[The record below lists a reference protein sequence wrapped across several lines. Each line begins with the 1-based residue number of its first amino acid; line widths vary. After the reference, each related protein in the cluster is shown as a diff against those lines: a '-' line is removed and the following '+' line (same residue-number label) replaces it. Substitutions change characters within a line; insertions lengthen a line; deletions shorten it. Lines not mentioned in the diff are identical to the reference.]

1 MQTDE
6 YDEARRFVRQGMQ
19 GMHHEQMS
27 EVDKEWCHAIAH
39 GGQYELCE
47 SECPLSTWD
56 SDVCLPISPLLLY
69 VTG

>member
-19 GMHHEQMS
+19 GMHHKQMS

-39 GGQYELCE
+39 GGKYE
-47 SECPLSTWD
+47 S
-56 SDVCLPISPLLLY
+56 
-69 VTG
+69 